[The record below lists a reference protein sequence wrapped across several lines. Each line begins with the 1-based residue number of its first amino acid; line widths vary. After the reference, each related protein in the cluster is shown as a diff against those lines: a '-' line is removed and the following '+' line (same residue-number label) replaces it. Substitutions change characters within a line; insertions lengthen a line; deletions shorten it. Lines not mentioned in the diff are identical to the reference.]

1 MQDNWKLIEI
11 FFGVAV
17 DLAAFFDLYRK
28 KFESYGAF
36 GTVKNAAHQRR
47 GKKTLRG
54 FLGVRYK
61 GTRFPAADFEK
72 KRP

>member
-36 GTVKNAAHQRR
+36 GTVKMLHT
-47 GKKTLRG
+47 KEEEKTLRG

-61 GTRFPAADFEK
+61 GTRFSSS
-72 KRP
+72 RL